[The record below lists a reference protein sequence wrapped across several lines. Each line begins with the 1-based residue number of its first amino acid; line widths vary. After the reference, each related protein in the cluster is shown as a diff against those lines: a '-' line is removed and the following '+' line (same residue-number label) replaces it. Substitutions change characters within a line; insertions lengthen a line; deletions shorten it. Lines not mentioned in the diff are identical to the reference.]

1 MPERRDNMACEHKKL
16 KCIDCKFFCLDC
28 GAKVE
33 IPVYK
38 AEHAEPTEKPRRR
51 AKKGET
57 K

>member
-1 MPERRDNMACEHKKL
+1 MSCEHKKL

-38 AEHAEPTEKPRRR
+38 AEHAEPTEKPGRR